1 MRKWL
6 SLYLGFAAALL
17 LASNVAIAMQNANV
31 AGDWVMTLTTPQ
43 GERTINLHIEQDGGN
58 LTGTAQA
65 EGQDPSDLTG
75 TIDGNNVTL
84 NLSMGGRGRGGGGG
98 GRGGRGPTPWE
109 GTVDGDTMS
118 GERTMP
124 GRGGGEPFTMTWK
137 AVRK

>member
-1 MRKWL
+1 MRKRF

-17 LASNVAIAMQNANV
+17 LATNVAIAMQNANV

-43 GERTINLHIEQDGGN
+43 GERTINLHIEQDGGT
-58 LTGTAQA
+58 LTGTSQA
-65 EGQDPSDLTG
+65 EGRDQTSELSG

-84 NLSMGGRGRGGGGG
+84 NLSMGGRG
-98 GRGGRGPTPWE
+98 GRGGRGGMPWE

-124 GRGGGEPFTMTWK
+124 GRGGGEGFTMTWK